1 MERPNVFED
10 LLDYGVCSWIQ
21 CGYGFA
27 GASMEMGN
35 KTKETVHLYCVNLG
49 KLVLTSQ
56 GFPSL
61 KIQGYCGP
69 QETFNTT
76 FERRK

>member
-1 MERPNVFED
+1 MFED

-21 CGYGFA
+21 CVYGFA

-49 KLVLTSQ
+49 QLVLTSQ
-56 GFPSL
+56 GIPYSENSGL
-61 KIQGYCGP
+61 LWATRDI
-69 QETFNTT
+69 
-76 FERRK
+76 

>member
-21 CGYGFA
+21 CVYGFA
-27 GASMEMGN
+27 GATMEMGI
-35 KTKETVHLYCVNLG
+35 KTKEMVHLYLVNLG
-49 KLVLTSQ
+49 ELVLTSQ

-69 QETFNTT
+69 QETSNTT
-76 FERRK
+76 FESRR